1 MFILSIYL
9 GQMKKHKSC
18 LRYQGEEILS
28 QSVSEAGGDSDG
40 EALPEEEEDLSDVVT
55 LHILVHTRIQPG
67 FFVKISSFSI
77 YSVLYTVYDFQPG
90 ISEYC
95 IANH

>member
-55 LHILVHTRIQPG
+55 LHILVHTRIQQG
-67 FFVKISSFSI
+67 WRNQL
-77 YSVLYTVYDFQPG
+77 SVLSVLSICCSGQIFF
-90 ISEYC
+90 SS
-95 IANH
+95 